1 MARTVCQVREVA
13 WPDARGTLL
22 PVKRLS
28 ILALLVAFAGRLC
41 AGETI
46 WLLDNMAK
54 IGGHPLTVEG
64 SPVVRIEAG
73 AAAIWFD
80 GVKDGLWLRDIP
92 FSGQSQFTI
101 EILFQPAADGPA
113 EQRFFH
119 SEDTQGRR
127 ALIETRLDGKGGWW
141 LDTFIVTPAAG
152 PGVTLVDPSRVHP
165 TGHWYWAALRY
176 DGKTM
181 AHFVNGRKEREERV
195 AFEKFGPGQT
205 SLGVRQNRV
214 HWFKGAIREVRF
226 HFGPVADDELQRVR

>member
-1 MARTVCQVREVA
+1 MIA
-13 WPDARGTLL
+13 WPADRGTLQL
-22 PVKRLS
+22 VK
-28 ILALLVAFAGRLC
+28 ALLILTLMVAFEGRIV

-46 WLLDNMAK
+46 WLLDNQAK
-54 IGGHPLTVEG
+54 IGGHAVTIFGEPALRT
-64 SPVVRIEAG
+64 EAG

-80 GVKDGLWLRDIP
+80 GVQDGLWLRDIP

-101 EILFQPAADGPA
+101 EILFQPAADGPT

-152 PGVTLVDPSRVHP
+152 PGVTLVDPRCVHP
-165 TGHWYWAALRY
+165 TGRWYWAALRY

-195 AFEKFGPGQT
+195 PFEKFGPGQT
-205 SLGVRQNRV
+205 SLGVRQNKV

-226 HFGPVADDELQRVR
+226 HSRPVADDDLQRVR